1 MNMDLVE
8 QEFKKIMSGED
19 SRHFNIISRGFSV
32 NNREDFIYQNFKN
45 YRKFSEKKGA
55 ELLFGTKQYKG
66 IDHIFINIDK
76 EKFITDNNI
85 SYVELYKN
93 GIIFTEGEFF
103 VF

>member
-8 QEFKKIMSGED
+8 QEFKKIMSSED
-19 SRHFNIISRGFSV
+19 SCHFNIISRGFSV
-32 NNREDFIYQNFKN
+32 NNREDFICQNFKN
-45 YRKFSEKKGA
+45 YRKFSERKGA

-66 IDHIFINIDK
+66 IDHIFIKIDK